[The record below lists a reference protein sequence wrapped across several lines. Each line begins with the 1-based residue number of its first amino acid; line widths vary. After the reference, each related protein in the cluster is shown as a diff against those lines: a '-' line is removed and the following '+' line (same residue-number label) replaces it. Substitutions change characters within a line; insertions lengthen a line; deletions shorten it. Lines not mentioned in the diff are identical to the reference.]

1 MDILR
6 CVVLCPPWYLR
17 VAIFLSLSCCGVCYL
32 MSCCGVC
39 YLQPAPPTQSL
50 FQFASHTLDPTPSI
64 CYRHPKIFPALFLCL
79 ARIAVAK
86 EHSNGDGRRAT
97 AATVA
102 SLWWRWWWW
111 LLLQNCCH
119 GSCCRW
125 STWVVVLL
133 DLDHYKY
140 QSTSIC

>member
-64 CYRHPKIFPALFLCL
+64 CYRHPKIFPALFLCR

-102 SLWWRWWWW
+102 FCTASTRGHYGGGGGGG
-111 LLLQNCCH
+111 C
-119 GSCCRW
+119 CCRI
-125 STWVVVLL
+125 VVTVQVAADPLG
-133 DLDHYKY
+133 
-140 QSTSIC
+140 S